1 MRFLH
6 LSDLH
11 LGKTVLEAPM
21 IEDQRAAL
29 EAAVAAAVEHNA
41 EAVVIAG
48 DIYDRSVPPAE
59 AVRLFDDFIS
69 ELSVRGIAVLAVS
82 GNHDSPER
90 LEFGSR
96 LFAGRGV
103 HIAGYYD
110 GTLRRVDLSDRYG
123 SVHFYLP

>member
-29 EAAVAAAVEHNA
+29 EAAVAAAVEHKA

-59 AVRLFDDFIS
+59 AVRL
-69 ELSVRGIAVLAVS
+69 
-82 GNHDSPER
+82 
-90 LEFGSR
+90 
-96 LFAGRGV
+96 
-103 HIAGYYD
+103 
-110 GTLRRVDLSDRYG
+110 
-123 SVHFYLP
+123 

>member
-69 ELSVRGIAVLAVS
+69 ELSVRGIAVLAFRGITIPPNVWS
-82 GNHDSPER
+82 SA
-90 LEFGSR
+90 
-96 LFAGRGV
+96 AG
-103 HIAGYYD
+103 
-110 GTLRRVDLSDRYG
+110 
-123 SVHFYLP
+123 FLPDEGCILPVIMTGHCGGLI